1 MSSGHPTPPPAD
13 ESDLHL
19 AEPTLADTDDDQE
32 DRGRIGY
39 GKNER
44 TSSWMLGGVL
54 ILVVLALGVYQWTR
68 GGDDADT
75 DNNGGSTSVDVP
87 AVGKQAPDFTLTTFS
102 GEDITL
108 SEQEGKVVVVNFWG
122 SWCEPCK
129 REMPA
134 FQSYWESAP
143 ADVVLIGVGGKQD
156 PEDRSRAF
164 AEGFGITYPIGRD
177 SGGDGVASGSIA
189 TDYTVTFYPMTYIIS
204 PNGVVSSLVIGEM
217 DENDLKSYVQ
227 KARDDASEAP
237 STPQAFQSRREH

>member
-1 MSSGHPTPPPAD
+1 MSFQDPTPPASEEPEVAPT
-13 ESDLHL
+13 
-19 AEPTLADTDDDQE
+19 EPTLADTDDDQE

-68 GGDDADT
+68 GGDAD
-75 DNNGGSTSVDVP
+75 DSPSRSTSVDVP
-87 AVGKQAPDFTLTTFS
+87 AVGRIAPDFTLTTFT

-108 SEQEGKVVVVNFWG
+108 SEQQGKVVVVNFWG

-134 FQSYWESAP
+134 FQRYWESAP
-143 ADVVLIGVGGKQD
+143 DDVMMIGVGGKQD

-177 SGGDGVASGSIA
+177 AGGDGVASGSIA
-189 TDYTVTFYPMTYIIS
+189 TDYTVTFYPMTYIIG

-217 DENDLKSYVQ
+217 DEDDLAAYVQ
-227 KARDDASEAP
+227 KARDEANEAP
-237 STPQAFQSRREH
+237 STPQAIHNRRDR